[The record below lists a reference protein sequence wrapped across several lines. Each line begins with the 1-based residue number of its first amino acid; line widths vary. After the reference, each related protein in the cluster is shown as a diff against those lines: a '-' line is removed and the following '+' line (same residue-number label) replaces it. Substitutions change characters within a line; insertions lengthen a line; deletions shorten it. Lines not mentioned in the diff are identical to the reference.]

1 MQADSE
7 HRNRWRRAQERCAEE
22 GFDALLVWSRGG
34 GIADSFADVLYLANH
49 YSPFPLIADIPGHWS
64 GRAHSAV
71 LLPASGE
78 PTLIVDHPDW
88 RRDLVAIEDVRFAL
102 DLPATAAKLLAERGL
117 AGGRVGLVG
126 RNAMLAGV
134 KDALVEA
141 TAGTELVPAD
151 DLIERLRAVKSPHEL
166 DLLRAS
172 AAAGDRVVGAVIEA
186 ALRSGTTEAEAVAAG
201 YALAVS
207 EGIALYDAAIAS
219 GPNSDYYA
227 YGRLPSWTRR
237 PLEAGDLFHI
247 DTYGA
252 LDGYLY
258 DFARCCV
265 VGGSPTADQVTVM
278 EAVIDA
284 VHAGVD
290 AVAPGVPVG
299 AIYDATHAV
308 LVEREMTPPDDD
320 PGGDGVLSALT
331 ISFPAHGHS
340 YGMGWERPWFVPG
353 GEEPLV
359 EGMCIGV
366 EGMAGRTG
374 VGSAKFEQDVIV
386 TADGAEL
393 ITKLETHFW

>member
-1 MQADSE
+1 MQADAE
-7 HRNRWRRAQERCAEE
+7 HRNRWQRAQQRCAEE
-22 GFDALLVWSRGG
+22 GLDGLLVWSRGG
-34 GIADSFADVLYLANH
+34 GSADSFADVLYLANH
-49 YSPFPLIADIPGHWS
+49 YSPFPLVADVPPHWS

-71 LLPASGE
+71 LLPADGE
-78 PTLIVDHPDW
+78 PSLIVDHPDW
-88 RRDLVAIEDVRFAL
+88 RRDLVVIEDVRFTL
-102 DLPATAAKLLAERGL
+102 DLPATAAELLRERGL
-117 AGGRVGLVG
+117 AGGRIGLVG
-126 RNAMLAGV
+126 RNAMLARV
-134 KDALVEA
+134 KDALVTA
-141 TAGTELVPAD
+141 AAGTELVPVD
-151 DLIERLRAVKSPHEL
+151 DLVERLRAVKSPYEL
-166 DLLRAS
+166 DRLRE
-172 AAAGDRVVGAVIEA
+172 AAAVGDRVVGAVIEA
-186 ALRSGTTEAEAVAAG
+186 ALRPGTTEAEAVAAG

-207 EGIALYDAAIAS
+207 EGVALYDAAVAS

-237 PLEAGDLFHI
+237 ELEAGDLFHM

-265 VGGSPTADQVTVM
+265 SGGSPTPDQVTVM

-299 AIYDATHAV
+299 AIYDAVHAV
-308 LVEREMTPPDDD
+308 LVDREMTPPDDD
-320 PGGDGVLSALT
+320 GAVLSALT

-386 TADGAEL
+386 GSGGAEL

>member
-1 MQADSE
+1 MQADGE
-7 HRNRWRRAQERCAEE
+7 HRDRWRRVQERVAEE
-22 GFDALLVWSRGG
+22 RLDGVLVWSRGG

-49 YSPFPLIADIPGHWS
+49 YSPFPLIADIPSQWA

-71 LLPASGE
+71 LLPAQGE

-88 RRDLVAIEDVRFAL
+88 RRDQVAVEDVRFTL
-102 DLPATAAKLLAERGL
+102 DLPQAAADLLRERGL
-117 AGGRVGLVG
+117 AGGRIGLVG

-134 KDALVEA
+134 KDRLVEA
-141 TAGTELVPAD
+141 AAGTELVPVD
-151 DLIERLRAVKSPHEL
+151 DLVERLRAVKSPAEL
-166 DLLRAS
+166 DRLRAS
-172 AAAGDRVVGAVIEA
+172 AAMGDRVVGAVIEA
-186 ALRSGTTEAEAVAAG
+186 ALRPGTTEAEAVAAG
-201 YALAVS
+201 YSIAVA
-207 EGIALYDAAIAS
+207 EGVAIYDAAIAS

-237 PLEAGDLFHI
+237 RLEAGDIFHI
-247 DTYGA
+247 DTYGV

-265 VGGSPTADQVTVM
+265 SGGQPTDDQVTVM

-290 AVAPGVPVG
+290 AVAPGIPVS
-299 AIYDATHAV
+299 AIYDAVHSV

-320 PGGDGVLSALT
+320 DAPVLSALT
-331 ISFPAHGHS
+331 LSFPAHGHS
-340 YGMGWERPWFVPG
+340 YGMGWERPWFVAG
-353 GEEPLV
+353 NDEPLV

-366 EGMAGRTG
+366 EGMAGRPG

-386 TADGAEL
+386 TAEGAEL
-393 ITKLETHFW
+393 ITKLDTHFW

>member
-1 MQADSE
+1 VGSQAE
-7 HRNRWRRAQERCAEE
+7 YKERWRKAQERCVEA

-34 GIADSFADVLYLANH
+34 GPADSYADVLYLANQ
-49 YSPFPLIADIPGHWS
+49 YSPFPMIADIPPHWS

-71 LLPASGE
+71 LLPADGE
-78 PTLIVDHPDW
+78 PTLIVDHADW
-88 RRDLVAIEDVRFAL
+88 RRDLVAVEDVRFAL
-102 DLPATAAKLLAERGL
+102 DLPATAAKLLRERGL

-126 RNAMLAGV
+126 RNAMLAAT

-141 TAGTELVPAD
+141 AAGTELVPAD
-151 DLIERLRAVKSPHEL
+151 DLIERLRAVKTPHEL

-172 AAAGDRVVGAVIEA
+172 AAVGDRIVGAVIEA
-186 ALRSGTTEAEAVAAG
+186 ALRPGTTEAEAVAAG
-201 YALAVS
+201 YSLAVE
-207 EGIALYDAAIAS
+207 EGVALYDAAIAS

-237 PLEAGDLFHI
+237 ELEVGDIFHI

-265 VGGSPTADQVTVM
+265 TGGKPTQDQITVM
-278 EAVIDA
+278 EAAIDS

-290 AVAPGVPVG
+290 AVAAGVEVG
-299 AIYDATHAV
+299 AIYDAVHDV
-308 LVEREMTPPDDD
+308 LVDREMTPGEVAQGDDA
-320 PGGDGVLSALT
+320 PLSALT
-331 ISFPAHGHS
+331 LSFPAHGHS
-340 YGMGWERPWFVPG
+340 YGLGWERPWFVPG
-353 GEEPLV
+353 GTEPLV

-366 EGMAGRTG
+366 EAMAGRPG